1 MTDRAALGN
10 TGSNAPKSMSL
21 PSDGR
26 LLAID
31 LGEKRIGLALS
42 DPSQQLAQ
50 PLVTLTRRTGKRFPL
65 NKLRTCIEANTPVGI
80 VIGLPLD
87 ASGNENERTAAAR
100 VVGDLVAMKTGLPI
114 TFWDE
119 RMTTARVLTSI
130 KELCGK
136 TRGRK
141 ADVDTLAATVILQ
154 TFLES
159 RRR

>member
-1 MTDRAALGN
+1 MTDRATLGD
-10 TGSNAPKSMSL
+10 TGSDAPESMSL

-50 PLVTLTRRTGKRFPL
+50 PLVTLTRRAGKRFPL
-65 NKLRTCIEANTPVGI
+65 NKLRTYIEANTPVGV
-80 VIGLPLD
+80 VIGLPFD
-87 ASGNENERTAAAR
+87 TSGEENKRTAAAR
-100 VVGDLVAMKTGLPI
+100 EVGDLVAAKTGLPI

-119 RMTTARVLTSI
+119 RMTTARVLRSI
-130 KELCGK
+130 KELHGK

-141 ADVDTLAATVILQ
+141 NDVDTLAATVILQ